1 MRIGYVRLSPEDPTR
16 QVQRQALQG
25 AGCRRIF
32 EEHARGRTTLRPQR
46 AAAGLK
52 ALRAREAFHRSPAAY
67 A

>member
-1 MRIGYVRLSPEDPTR
+1 MRIGYVRLLPEDRAR

-32 EEHARGRTTLRPQR
+32 EEHARFGVSPSTLYRNLPESPGREPSS
-46 AAAGLK
+46 
-52 ALRAREAFHRSPAAY
+52 ESPAAY